1 MIKKLSAWTLVLFWM
16 GVIFNFSAQN
26 AEESSSLSQGIS
38 KILYNFLSSL
48 QGVKIELSLFH
59 NLLRQ
64 AAHFIV
70 FLILAM
76 LLINAFRI
84 NGLNFNRSALYT
96 FILAVIYAALD
107 EYHQSFVPGRTAEL
121 KDVFVDSLGIV
132 SGLGLYRAILFF
144 FAYFS
149 RQTKI

>member
-1 MIKKLSAWTLVLFWM
+1 MLKKFAVWISVLIWM

-38 KILYNFLSSL
+38 KILYNTISSL
-48 QGVKIELSLFH
+48 PGVKIELSLFH
-59 NLLRQ
+59 SLLRQ
-64 AAHFIV
+64 TAHFIV
-70 FLILAM
+70 FLILAL

-84 NGLNFNRSALYT
+84 SGLNFNRSALYT
-96 FILAVIYAALD
+96 FIFAVIYAALD

-121 KDVFVDSLGIV
+121 KDIVVDSLGIV

-144 FAYFS
+144 FAYF
-149 RQTKI
+149 K